1 MRLRIIA
8 SDVLFAI
15 SGLTAIAGIHKYVF
29 GNFPK
34 LWIVRDLPWDSVNPW
49 VACGSA
55 LFLAFVA
62 ARVARSPV
70 RQQVLDTPTTPAE
83 AGMLP
88 NAANPIATRHDGQ
101 REPSSARHWWRS
113 RSSD

>member
-34 LWIVRDLPWDSVNPW
+34 LWIVRDWPWDSVNPW

-70 RQQVLDTPTTPAE
+70 RQQVLDTPASTVG
-83 AGMLP
+83 AGLLP
-88 NAANPIATRHDGQ
+88 NAEEPMATRRDGQ
-101 REPSSARHWWRS
+101 REPSAARHWWRS
-113 RSSD
+113 RASH